1 MMLPPRE
8 EYMIRLRFGLD
19 FKNFDLNSFNINNG
33 EEDGKLDTSRT
44 LEQVGYHF
52 NVTRERSDK

>member
-1 MMLPPRE
+1 MMLPPPE

-33 EEDGKLDTSRT
+33 EEDGKLDTSRP
-44 LEQVGYHF
+44 LE
-52 NVTRERSDK
+52 